1 MNAYFAS
8 LLRRVLT
15 AAGGFL
21 VAKGL
26 VSTDQAGELIGAAV
40 TASGVAWS
48 IYNNKKNA
56 DAAAQK

>member
-8 LLRRVLT
+8 LLRHVLT

-21 VAKGL
+21 IAKGFVSSGQADEL
-26 VSTDQAGELIGAAV
+26 VGAAV
-40 TASGVAWS
+40 TVSGVAWS

-56 DAAAQK
+56 VK

>member
-8 LLRRVLT
+8 LLRHVLT

-26 VSTDQAGELIGAAV
+26 VSSDQAGELVGATV
-40 TASGVAWS
+40 TAAGVAWS
-48 IYNNKKNA
+48 MYNAKKNA
-56 DAAAQK
+56 DQK

>member
-8 LLRRVLT
+8 LLRHVLT

-26 VSTDQAGELIGAAV
+26 VSSDHADQLIGMAV
-40 TASGVAWS
+40 TASGLAWS

-56 DAAAQK
+56 DGTAQK

>member
-8 LLRRVLT
+8 LLRHVLT

-26 VSTDQAGELIGAAV
+26 VSTDQAGELIGVAV

>member
-8 LLRRVLT
+8 LLRHVLT

-21 VAKGL
+21 IAKGFVSSGQADEL
-26 VSTDQAGELIGAAV
+26 VGAAV

-56 DAAAQK
+56 DAAGQK